1 MKSISRD
8 VARFNLIVALL
19 SIVAFSIAMPK
30 DLLNTVVILGAYLP
44 YAVFSYF
51 LGLRFGSWYLAD
63 GETPRTFEFLG
74 VPIIM
79 ISMNCI
85 CSSFVY
91 GNIVFIYSN
100 FIEESLFTTPFT
112 MYKYLS
118 TLAGGLFSGVMFV
131 AITSIIQVS
140 LLLLGSAF
148 FISKVRKGI
157 YAL

>member
-8 VARFNLIVALL
+8 VAGFNLIVALL
-19 SIVAFSIAMPK
+19 SIAVFSIAMPK

-51 LGLRFGSWYLAD
+51 LGLRFGGWYLAD
-63 GETPRTFEFLG
+63 GETPRIFEFLG

-79 ISMNCI
+79 LSINCI

-100 FIEESLFTTPFT
+100 FIEESLFSASFT
-112 MYKYLS
+112 MDKYLY
-118 TLAGGLFSGVMFV
+118 TLAAGLFSGVMFV
-131 AITSIIQVS
+131 AVTSIIQVS

-148 FISKVRKGI
+148 FILKVRKGV